1 MEKYM
6 SKPKNR
12 LGELRANKGHSLKK
26 LSIIL
31 SKEYNISVSPSQLL
45 YYEKGEREPRNKEV
59 WYKLAEYF
67 NVPVTYLLG
76 YDDKLTIGDTLDILE
91 AVESGDISPDDE
103 VASQIIR
110 EQKESIKRTKEI
122 AKKAY
127 DKYKDFDLVSNIKVF
142 TLLLENCDSIY
153 TDIIRYVPPRLIKNE
168 LTDDELKSLN
178 AFVRL
183 LQLYGDD
190 FTSVAD
196 SLYDKMNTD
205 KERNNK

>member
-1 MEKYM
+1 M

>member
-1 MEKYM
+1 M

-91 AVESGDISPDDE
+91 AVESGDISSDDE

-127 DKYKDFDLVSNIKVF
+127 EKYKDFDLVSNIKH
-142 TLLLENCDSIY
+142 CDSIY
-153 TDIIRYVPPRLIKNE
+153 TDIIRYVTPRLVQNE
-168 LTDDELKSLN
+168 LTEKELKSLN
-178 AFVRL
+178 AFINL
-183 LQLYGDD
+183 LEEHGKEFKD
-190 FTSVAD
+190 TAD
-196 SLYDKMNTD
+196 SFSKRLNTD
-205 KERNNK
+205 LKTTPTDND